1 MSKNLVYYFDTYK
14 HLEVEMTE
22 GKWKGEWNQVTCS
35 TFRSY
40 AGGRRINGELY
51 EGPILY
57 HGTNFLYEGPLNGKI
72 VFLEKEEDVRN
83 LRKVRKN
90 SRFSYS
96 NEWIRC

>member
-1 MSKNLVYYFDTYK
+1 
-14 HLEVEMTE
+14 MTE

>member
-1 MSKNLVYYFDTYK
+1 MA
-14 HLEVEMTE
+14 E

-40 AGGRRINGELY
+40 AGGRRINGEIY

-57 HGTNFLYEGPLNGKI
+57 HNTNYLYEGPLNGKI
-72 VFLEKEEDVRN
+72 IQLEEGQDVKS

-90 SRFSYS
+90 SRFSWA
-96 NEWIRC
+96 NEWT

>member
-22 GKWKGEWNQVTCS
+22 GKGKGEWNQVTCA
-35 TFRSY
+35 TFRSH

-57 HGTNFLYEGPLNGKI
+57 HGTNYLYEGPLNGKI
-72 VFLEKEEDVRN
+72 VQLEEGQDIKP

-90 SRFSYS
+90 SRFSYT
-96 NEWIRC
+96 NEWG

>member
-1 MSKNLVYYFDTYK
+1 LSKNLVYYFDLYK

-22 GKWKGEWNQVTCS
+22 GKWKGEWNQVTCA

-40 AGGRRINGELY
+40 AGGRRINGEPY

-57 HGTNFLYEGPLNGKI
+57 HDTNFLYEGPLTGKI
-72 VFLEKEEDVRN
+72 VFLEEGEDIRN

-96 NEWIRC
+96 NEWAEC

>member
-1 MSKNLVYYFDTYK
+1 MSKNLVYYFDLYK

-40 AGGRRINGELY
+40 AGGRRINGEPY

-57 HGTNFLYEGPLNGKI
+57 HNTNYLYEGPLDGKI
-72 VFLEKEEDVRN
+72 AHLRDDQDIKQ

-90 SRFSYS
+90 SRFSWS
-96 NEWIRC
+96 SEW